1 MKNGFR
7 QSMAWLHTWV
17 GLLVGWVLFT
27 IFVMGS
33 ASYYHAPIT
42 EWMQPER
49 LLAARGAASVN
60 VTDADMQAMLAQH
73 AVVQLQRAAPRA
85 SRWLV
90 EFPDRRGTPGRI
102 GWEHG
107 GQFDTAPLDI
117 VRRVGT
123 SGNAAAASND
133 ATAAVTFAPAVK
145 PRDTAGGD
153 FFYEFHYQLHY
164 LPWYIGRWIVGFCAM
179 CMLVALISGIVTHRR
194 IFTDLFTFRPGK
206 GQRSWLDAHNVTAV
220 LALPYHLTITY
231 TGLTTIMLL
240 LMPWG
245 MHARY
250 PGPEGQTR
258 FIADAYD
265 FQATRAP
272 AGIPAQLTA
281 IAPLTRAAIRDFDGS
296 SLRQIWIDQ
305 PGDAAARI
313 KFTRGAD
320 DRLSTA
326 AQSVTFDGVTG
337 ARLSR
342 VDPHGAAGVTAGVM
356 SGIHQ
361 GEFAHPALRACFFL
375 SGLAGAAMVATGL
388 LMWAVK
394 YRQKQTKA
402 GRVRFGTHLV
412 DYLNLMTIAGLPIA
426 IAVYFWANRLLPAD
440 MPARASWE
448 VRAFFLAW
456 LLAALHPLHPS
467 RRARRRTWIE
477 AWCVAALLFGL
488 LPVVDRLSVGAWVM
502 PWFDI
507 VCVALALLF
516 ASIARRLSRLP
527 TAQPRGIGK
536 GKGKDEGTA
545 QPVPVPAPTR
555 IAPARARAAA
565 HGEDAAR

>member
-17 GLLVGWVLFT
+17 GLVVGWMLFA

-33 ASYYHAPIT
+33 ASYYRAPIT

-49 LLAARGAASVN
+49 LLAAQAAPSPGAV
-60 VTDADMQAMLAQH
+60 DADTQTRLAQR
-73 AVVQLQRAAPRA
+73 AVLQLQRVGPTA

-90 EFPDRRGTPGRI
+90 DFPDSRGNAGRI
-102 GWEHG
+102 GWEHDG
-107 GQFDTAPLDI
+107 TFSTAPLETREG
-117 VRRVGT
+117 V
-123 SGNAAAASND
+123 AAAGAN
-133 ATAAVTFAPAVK
+133 APRA
-145 PRDTAGGD
+145 TAGGQ
-153 FFYEFHYQLHY
+153 FFYEFHFQLHY

-206 GQRSWLDAHNVTAV
+206 GQRSWLDAHNVAAV
-220 LALPYHLTITY
+220 LALPYHLMITY
-231 TGLTTIMLL
+231 TGLTTIMLM

-272 AGIPAQLTA
+272 AGIPAHLTA
-281 IAPLTRAAIRDFDGS
+281 IAPLARAAIDEFDGS
-296 SLRQIWIDQ
+296 SLRQIWIDR
-305 PGDAAARI
+305 PNDAAARM
-313 KFTRGAD
+313 KFMRGAD
-320 DRLSTA
+320 DRLSNAT
-326 AQSVTFDGVTG
+326 QSLTFDGITG
-337 ARLSR
+337 TRLSR
-342 VDPHGAAGVTAGVM
+342 VGPHGAASMTAGVM

-394 YRQKQTKA
+394 YRQKQTRT

-412 DYLNLMTIAGLPIA
+412 EHLNIATIAGLPIA
-426 IAVYFWANRLLPAD
+426 IAVYFWANRLLPAGLST
-440 MPARASWE
+440 RADWE

-456 LLAALHPLHPS
+456 LLAALHPLLPS
-467 RRARRRTWIE
+467 RRVRHRAWIE
-477 AWCVAALLFGL
+477 QWCAGALLFGVLPL
-488 LPVVDRLSVGAWVM
+488 LDRLSIGAWVM
-502 PWFDI
+502 PWFDA
-507 VCVALALLF
+507 VCLALALPCAL
-516 ASIARRLSRLP
+516 IARRLRRP
-527 TAQPRGIGK
+527 
-536 GKGKDEGTA
+536 
-545 QPVPVPAPTR
+545 PAGRPTR
-555 IAPARARAAA
+555 RYKGPADPADLADPAR
-565 HGEDAAR
+565 